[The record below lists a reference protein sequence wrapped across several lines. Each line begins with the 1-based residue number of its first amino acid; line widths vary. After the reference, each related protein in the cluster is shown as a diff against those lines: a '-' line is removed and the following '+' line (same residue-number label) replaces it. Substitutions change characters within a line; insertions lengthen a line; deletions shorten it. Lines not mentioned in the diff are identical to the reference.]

1 MNTAA
6 TKSPRMNER
15 LQQYWQELRA
25 GRSMPLESEIDM
37 EALKDIWGHCFLVS
51 VTDGKFAYSYLGP
64 QLVDAFG
71 DDLTGKE
78 IVETL
83 VYPHPLSLLNAF
95 ASVAQSGTPGMDE
108 SEFVNSRGAT
118 VKYRSCVLPLG
129 SANKPSV
136 AFLLGGM
143 NWKAY

>member
-1 MNTAA
+1 MNNAQSH
-6 TKSPRMNER
+6 SPRMNER
-15 LQQYWQELRA
+15 LQHYWQELRA
-25 GRSMPLESEIDM
+25 GRAMPLESEIDM

-51 VTDGKFAYSYLGP
+51 IHDGKFAYSYLGP
-64 QLVDAFG
+64 DLVDAFG
-71 DDLTGKE
+71 DDWTGKE

-83 VYPHPLSLLNAF
+83 VYPHPNSLLNTF
-95 ASVAQSGTPGMDE
+95 ASVAQSGEAGMDD
-108 SEFVNSRGAT
+108 SEFVNSRGVT

-129 SANKPSV
+129 AESTPSV

>member
-1 MNTAA
+1 MNTAT
-6 TKSPRMNER
+6 TKNPRMNER
-15 LQQYWQELRA
+15 LQQYWQELRS
-25 GRSMPLESEIDM
+25 GRAMPLESEIDM
-37 EALKDIWGHCFLVS
+37 DALSDIWGHCFLVS
-51 VTDGKFAYSYLGP
+51 VKNGAFAYSYLGEH
-64 QLVDAFG
+64 LVDAFG

-83 VYPHPLSLLNAF
+83 VYPHPSSLLNTF
-95 ASVAQSGTPGMDE
+95 AGVVQSGVPGMDG
-108 SEFVNSRGAT
+108 SDFVNSRGVT

-129 SANKPSV
+129 SANTPAV